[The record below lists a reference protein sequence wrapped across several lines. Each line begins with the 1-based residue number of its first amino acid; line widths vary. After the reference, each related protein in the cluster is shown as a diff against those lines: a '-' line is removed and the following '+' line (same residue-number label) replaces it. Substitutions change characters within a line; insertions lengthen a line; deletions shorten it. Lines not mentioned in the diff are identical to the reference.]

1 MYVTENEQVAK
12 SIATKRKQLIREQ
25 GIRATKHITLEE
37 IGRRLKIGSFKE
49 LNLIIKGDVDGSVEA
64 LADSL
69 IRLSTEEVK
78 VNVILKAVGQIT
90 ESDVLLASASD
101 AIIIGFQVRPSA
113 TARKLA
119 ESEQIDIRLYSII
132 YDAINEIKL
141 AMEGL
146 LAPDSE
152 EKVTGTVEIREV
164 FKITK
169 VGAVAGCYVT
179 EGKIS
184 RNNEIRLIRNGVVT
198 FTGKIATLKRFK
210 DDVKDV
216 AAGYECGIQIENY
229 NDIKEGDV
237 IESFETIEV
246 ARKL

>member
-1 MYVTENEQVAK
+1 
-12 SIATKRKQLIREQ
+12 
-25 GIRATKHITLEE
+25 
-37 IGRRLKIGSFKE
+37 
-49 LNLIIKGDVDGSVEA
+49 
-64 LADSL
+64 
-69 IRLSTEEVK
+69 
-78 VNVILKAVGQIT
+78 
-90 ESDVLLASASD
+90 
-101 AIIIGFQVRPSA
+101 
-113 TARKLA
+113 
-119 ESEQIDIRLYSII
+119 
-132 YDAINEIKL
+132 
-141 AMEGL
+141 MEGL